1 MVHGALEL
9 LMAGAVRAIIAEVPS
24 QLLASTLTLTLDPD
38 LGRNLNPNPNHY
50 ADCPSSN
57 RPQAQTQTQA
67 SSPSPDP
74 NPSQVS
80 NELLRQHGCNALRL
94 KRLLARLGFNLV
106 RELRVTRAELLLVAR
121 LA

>member
-1 MVHGALEL
+1 M
-9 LMAGAVRAIIAEVPS
+9 PKPKP
-24 QLLASTLTLTLDPD
+24 TP
-38 LGRNLNPNPNHY
+38 NPNPNQ
-50 ADCPSSN
+50 
-57 RPQAQTQTQA
+57 PQAQTRTQA

-80 NELLRQHGCNALRL
+80 NELLRQHGCSALRL

-106 RELRVTRAELLLVAR
+106 REVRVTRAELLLVAR